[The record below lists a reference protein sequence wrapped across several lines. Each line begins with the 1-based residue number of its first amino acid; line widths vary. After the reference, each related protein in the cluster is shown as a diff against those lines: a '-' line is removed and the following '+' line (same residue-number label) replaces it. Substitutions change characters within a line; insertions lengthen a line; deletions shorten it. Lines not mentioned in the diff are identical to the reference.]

1 MDDRVERLDA
11 AVAELTDQVRTLQM
25 RLVALERARATEAE
39 GQDARPAAPMVSD
52 GGGVP
57 VQQWLA
63 LVGRTL
69 VVLGGAYL
77 LRALTDSHVV
87 TAPVGVA
94 LGLLYGA
101 PWLLL
106 ASRAGARGAQLD
118 ALYHALA
125 TALIGYPLVWEATLR
140 FGVLAPAESA
150 ALLGALTV
158 AALVLS
164 GVTRLH
170 GLAWVVTF
178 GAFGSAAGLALA
190 TRDWNSY
197 TLLAIGIG
205 LGTLWLGYIRE
216 WGDVRWLAAAGANLM
231 LVFAIDHAALTAAP
245 GGALLLVVVAFAGY
259 GGSFAVR
266 TLLRTRRVGGFEA
279 AQSAA
284 VTAVALGGSFYLLL
298 SSGRAVSIGVAAL
311 GLGLI
316 AYVVAFTFARQRRDV
331 RTFFFWA
338 LFALVLAVAGTAI
351 CAGAVAGS
359 LVYAV
364 SAATLAVI
372 ARRRGSLTLDF
383 HASVCAAA
391 ASVGSGLVAVTSSA
405 LVSTPAAGL
414 KSLDGVALVAF
425 IALAI
430 AVLTPVRPIIRSRA
444 RSAAEGR
451 MYGTRIPRLML
462 VGVFLL
468 TAMGVAV
475 SLATSWFG
483 DPRGV
488 DLSILATLR
497 TAVLVAAT
505 LGLARVAR
513 YEGGRE
519 AGWLMYPLLVATG
532 LKLVFIDWRLG
543 RPQTLFAALALYGV
557 ALIVAPR
564 LLRSVSAPGPAEPG
578 QLAGRPSVS
587 ELSRSSGPS

>member
-1 MDDRVERLDA
+1 MDDRVDRLDA
-11 AVAELTDQVRTLQM
+11 AVAELTGQVRTLQQ
-25 RLVALERARATEAE
+25 RLVALERGRATAAE
-39 GQDARPAAPMVSD
+39 GPDSRLAGSTASD
-52 GGGVP
+52 VGGVP

-77 LRALTDSHVV
+77 LRALTDSHVL

-106 ASRAGARGAQLD
+106 AARAGARGAQLD

-140 FGVLAPAESA
+140 FGVLSPAGSA

-164 GVTRLH
+164 AVTRLH

-197 TLLAIGIG
+197 TLLSIGLG

-216 WGDVRWLAAAGANLM
+216 WGDLRWLAAAGANLM
-231 LVFAIDHAALTAAP
+231 LVFAIDHSGLTAAP
-245 GGALLLVVVAFAGY
+245 VGALLLVWMAFAGY
-259 GGSFAVR
+259 VGSFAVR
-266 TLLRTRRVGGFEA
+266 TLAGTRRVGAFEA
-279 AQSAA
+279 AQSAV
-284 VTAVALGGSFYLLL
+284 VTMVGLGGSLYLLH
-298 SSGRAVSIGVAAL
+298 SVGRVFPIGVAAL
-311 GLGLI
+311 ALGLS
-316 AYVVAFTFARQRRDV
+316 AYVLAFTFALQRRDV
-331 RTFFFWA
+331 TTFFFWA
-338 LFALVLAVAGTAI
+338 LFALVLAGAGTAI
-351 CAGAVAGS
+351 CAGAMVGS
-359 LVYAV
+359 LVYAA

-383 HASVCAAA
+383 HASVWAVA
-391 ASVGSGLVAVTSSA
+391 ASVGSGLVAFASSA
-405 LVSTPAAGL
+405 LIGPLVGGL
-414 KSLDGVALVAF
+414 KSLDGVALLAL

-430 AVLTPVRPIIRSRA
+430 AVLTPVRPLVRLRA
-444 RSAAEGR
+444 LSAVEGR

-462 VGVFLL
+462 VGVFVW
-468 TAMGVAV
+468 TSMGVAV
-475 SLATSWFG
+475 SLATSLFG
-483 DPRGV
+483 DPRRV
-488 DLSILATLR
+488 DISVLATLR

-505 LGLARVAR
+505 LVLARVAR

-532 LKLVFIDWRLG
+532 LKLIFIDLRLG

-564 LLRSVSAPGPAEPG
+564 LLRNVSPPEPA
-578 QLAGRPSVS
+578 QARPDSAQHAS
-587 ELSRSSGPS
+587 